1 MVADLWFFNSLGQ
14 QDKCMLKYPEAENM
28 INVVSDPSSGN
39 NKQNKIDFLN
49 R

>member
-1 MVADLWFFNSLGQ
+1 MPKD
-14 QDKCMLKYPEAENM
+14 PETENM
-28 INVVSDPSSGN
+28 INVVSDPSNGN